1 MHEVWPLRGHTQE
14 SISRVQFRVGLALA
28 ALLVLICLAAPVFAQ
43 DPTVEPAAEPTA
55 EPTAMP
61 TAEAPV
67 YVVVP
72 GDTLYGIAERF
83 GTTVEAIVAA
93 NDIADARLISVGQKL
108 VIPTGQPGLVPSLQP
123 ETDSRVHP
131 VRAGDTLPFLAYRYG
146 TTYWTL
152 REANDL
158 HRLGLLWPGQELTI
172 PPSTV
177 SHGGVPGFPEVAT
190 SPAPV
195 VQGRTMLVEVQGKND
210 LELNGSFLGQD
221 LLFVEEDG
229 WYWALAGVDALTAP
243 GSYALVLEATEVD
256 SGDLLTMQETLTV
269 AQGSYKAYNIVV
281 PSDRTNL
288 LDPALVQAERE
299 KVNAVFAKVSET
311 RLWDGVFGLPLAGEL
326 RTTAPFGQRRSYGGG
341 PVTSYHTG
349 HDYGADAGT
358 PVLAP
363 ITGTVALAEPLQVRG
378 NVVILDH
385 GLGVYSGFWHLS
397 QIDVAAGQT
406 VGEGEVVGL
415 VGNTGLSTGP
425 HLHWEMRVLGV
436 PVDPVQW
443 TQQAF
448 PQPLPSFQSPL
459 SDTQSVSP
467 EHR

>member
-1 MHEVWPLRGHTQE
+1 MT
-14 SISRVQFRVGLALA
+14 QFRIGVILAGLFI
-28 ALLVLICLAAPVFAQ
+28 LLCLAAPVAAQ
-43 DPTVEPAAEPTA
+43 EPAADPTA
-55 EPTAMP
+55 AP

-93 NDIADARLISVGQKL
+93 NDIADARLINVGQKL
-108 VIPTGQPGLVPSLQP
+108 VIPTQPSGLAPSSKP

-131 VRAGDTLPFLAYRYG
+131 VRPGETLPFLAYRYG

-152 REANDL
+152 REANHL
-158 HRLGLLWPGQELTI
+158 HRLGLLWPGQEITI

-195 VQGRTMLVEVQGKND
+195 IQGQTMLVEVQGKSGLD
-210 LELNGSFLGQD
+210 LNGSFLGQD
-221 LLFVEEDG
+221 LLFVEEEG

-243 GSYALVLEATEVD
+243 GSYPLLLQATELD
-256 SGDLLTMQETLTV
+256 SGDLLTMQQTVTV
-269 AQGSYKAYNIVV
+269 ARGNYTAYNVVV
-281 PSDRTNL
+281 PPDRTNL
-288 LDPALVQAERE
+288 LDPALTQAERE
-299 KVNAVFAKVSET
+299 MVDAVFARVSEP
-311 RLWDGVFGLPLAGEL
+311 RLWDGIFDPPLAGEV
-326 RTTAPFGQRRSYGGG
+326 RITAPFGQRRSYAGG

-349 HDYGADAGT
+349 QDYGADAGT

-385 GLGVYSGFWHLS
+385 GLGVYTGFWHLS
-397 QIDVAAGQT
+397 RIDVTVGQT

-425 HLHWEMRVLGV
+425 HLHWEMRVLGM

-443 TQQAF
+443 TQQPF
-448 PQPLPSFQSPL
+448 PRPILTFQSPL
-459 SDTQSVSP
+459 SDTLSVDP
-467 EHR
+467 GYR

>member
-1 MHEVWPLRGHTQE
+1 VNQETWPLRGHPRK
-14 SISRVQFRVGLALA
+14 SISKAQFRVGVVLA
-28 ALLVLICLAAPVFAQ
+28 ALLILICLAAPVAAQ
-43 DPTVEPAAEPTA
+43 EPAADPTA
-55 EPTAMP
+55 AP

-108 VIPTGQPGLVPSLQP
+108 VIPTQPPGLAPSSKA

-131 VRAGDTLPFLAYRYG
+131 VRPGETLPFLAYRYG

-158 HRLGLLWPGQELTI
+158 HRLGLLWPGQEITI
-172 PPSTV
+172 PASTV

-190 SPAPV
+190 SPAPI
-195 VQGRTMLVEVQGKND
+195 VQGQTMLVEVQGKNGLD
-210 LELNGSFLGQD
+210 LNGSFLGQD

-229 WYWALAGVDALTAP
+229 WYWAVAGVDALTAP
-243 GSYALVLEATEVD
+243 GSYPLMLQATELD
-256 SGDLLTMQETLTV
+256 SGDLLTMRQTLTV
-269 AQGSYKAYNIVV
+269 AVGNYTAYNVVV

-288 LDPALVQAERE
+288 LDPALAQAERE
-299 KVNAVFAKVSET
+299 KVDAVFAEVSEP

-349 HDYGADAGT
+349 QDFGADAGT
-358 PVLAP
+358 PILAP
-363 ITGTVALAEPLQVRG
+363 ITATVALAEPLQVRG

-385 GLGVYSGFWHLS
+385 GLGVYTGFWHLS
-397 QIDVAAGQT
+397 RIDVTAGQT

-425 HLHWEMRVLGV
+425 HLHWEMRVLGM

-443 TQQAF
+443 TQQPF
-448 PQPLPSFQSPL
+448 PRPILTFQAPL
-459 SDTQSVSP
+459 SDTEPVDP
-467 EHR
+467 GYR

>member
-1 MHEVWPLRGHTQE
+1 VNLETWQPGGHPRQSVSETQL
-14 SISRVQFRVGLALA
+14 RVGLVLA
-28 ALLVLICLAAPVFAQ
+28 VLLVLICLAAPVAAQ
-43 DPTVEPAAEPTA
+43 EPAADPTA
-55 EPTAMP
+55 AP

-83 GTTVEAIVAA
+83 GTTVDAIVAA

-108 VIPTGQPGLVPSLQP
+108 VIPTQPPGVAPLSKP

-131 VRAGDTLPFLAYRYG
+131 VRPGETLPFLAYRYG

-158 HRLGLLWPGQELTI
+158 HPLGLLWPGQEVII
-172 PPSTV
+172 PSPTA
-177 SHGGVPGFPEVAT
+177 SHGGLPGFPEVAT
-190 SPAPV
+190 SPTPLI
-195 VQGRTMLVEVQGKND
+195 QGQTMLVEVQGNSD
-210 LELNGSFLGQD
+210 LALNGSFLGQD

-243 GSYALVLEATEVD
+243 GSYPLLLQATELD
-256 SGDLLTMQETLTV
+256 SGDLLTMQQALTV
-269 AQGSYKAYNIVV
+269 ALGSYTAYNVVV
-281 PSDRTNL
+281 PADRTNL

-299 KVNAVFAKVSET
+299 KVGAVFARVSDA
-311 RLWDGVFGLPLAGEL
+311 RLWDGVFGFPLAGEL

-358 PVLAP
+358 PILAP

-397 QIDVAAGQT
+397 RIDVTPGQT

-425 HLHWEMRVLGV
+425 HLHWEMRVLGM

-443 TQQAF
+443 AQQVF
-448 PQPLPSFQSPL
+448 PRPILSFQSPL
-459 SDTQSVSP
+459 SGTQSVNP
-467 EHR
+467 DYR